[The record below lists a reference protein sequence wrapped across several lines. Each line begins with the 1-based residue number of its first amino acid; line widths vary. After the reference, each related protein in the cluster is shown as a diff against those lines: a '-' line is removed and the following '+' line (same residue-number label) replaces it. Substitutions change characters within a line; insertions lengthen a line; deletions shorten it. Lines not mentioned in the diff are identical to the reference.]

1 MARVAH
7 LPPAQQQAL
16 LAQVVAQQQQVARQ
30 MAVMQ
35 QQQAA
40 RQQQQAHARQQRPA
54 MDELQAPG
62 SRVGR
67 RMTGLELQLILRHQA
82 YQLQMNDPVD
92 DDFYHHFW
100 IMKGG
105 HSKAK
110 HALSAPSTTT
120 TSRRL
125 TQHAT
130 NEQVG
135 ASLGAGNVSTRP
147 IAAKIAAPKPLIE
160 MGGPPDPP
168 DGAFPSDETG
178 APPDGAGPPALLS
191 ASRWH
196 TRSQVAAAREALI
209 GLRVHASSAAVR
221 TPAGQEQR
229 RVLLERLFSRLRSP
243 GGAEGAPPPEGGA
256 VSPELLC
263 CEKGQK
269 LVADVMPLL
278 PPPLLAAVL
287 QAVVAHLGAIARSKS
302 PRVTSFCSGL
312 AAAPKLLPVEQAAA
326 LLAALPQHGE
336 ASLAL
341 ALGRPELS
349 ALLLGLLCHPH
360 VAVEARPAVEAA
372 YQALLPL
379 LHQHEQAWALLDAI
393 VPGADGAHADVLRA
407 LLGRVDSAAVSAACA
422 PRLEAVRAM
431 LAQ

>member
-1 MARVAH
+1 
-7 LPPAQQQAL
+7 
-16 LAQVVAQQQQVARQ
+16 
-30 MAVMQ
+30 
-35 QQQAA
+35 
-40 RQQQQAHARQQRPA
+40 
-54 MDELQAPG
+54 
-62 SRVGR
+62 
-67 RMTGLELQLILRHQA
+67 
-82 YQLQMNDPVD
+82 
-92 DDFYHHFW
+92 
-100 IMKGG
+100 
-105 HSKAK
+105 
-110 HALSAPSTTT
+110 
-120 TSRRL
+120 
-125 TQHAT
+125 
-130 NEQVG
+130 
-135 ASLGAGNVSTRP
+135 
-147 IAAKIAAPKPLIE
+147 

-379 LHQHEQAWALLDAI
+379 LHQHEQARAARRHRCSLLMPQEE
-393 VPGADGAHADVLRA
+393 VSNPGVGAARRHRA
-407 LLGRVDSAAVSAACA
+407 RRGRRTRGRAARA
-422 PRLEAVRAM
+422 PRPRRLRRRLRGVRA
-431 LAQ
+431 AARGGASHVGPVTKRGAGREGGAPGRDEEGGGGSCARPVGQQASSQPWGARPRGGSG